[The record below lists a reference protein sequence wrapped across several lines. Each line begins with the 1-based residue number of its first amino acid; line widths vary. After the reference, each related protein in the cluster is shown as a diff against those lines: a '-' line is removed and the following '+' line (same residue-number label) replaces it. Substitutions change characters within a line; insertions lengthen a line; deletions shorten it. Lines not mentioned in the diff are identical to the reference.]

1 MPGKIPL
8 LVKVGIAPAVA
19 GLIVL
24 IILAWQVYI
33 TSGIERDAAAINL
46 AGSQRMRLFKL
57 VLLTEQY
64 LEHGEPKIRA
74 LIDQEM
80 TTFEAILHG
89 LKHGDPR
96 YTLKSTDDLELIAYL
111 DKRVDEWNKTIKP
124 LFQNVL
130 AASASRETLRTLKD
144 HVEEY
149 VTRIDTLAA
158 LLQADSEKKVA
169 ALYHLLWVFLLAN
182 IVIGLGSLIYIHL
195 IILKPIKIF
204 AETSR
209 AIAAGD
215 LSRAVP
221 VLSKDEIGELA
232 SDFNEMSARLKNHI
246 ETLRQKTVELEA
258 QKALIETD
266 RRAILGLKKY
276 AEDIIAS
283 LPAGLIVVD
292 DALKVLSVNRSFREL
307 FGRRNEE
314 DFSGRD
320 LEDILP
326 LPGLRQQV
334 QAVLESGTAV
344 RGIAAVLGKKQLR
357 LALAGIRLA
366 EEEEEEEARLL
377 VVVEDVAEE
386 ERLRAEAHAHE
397 QRFHDLVQGLDAIVW
412 EADAATLAF
421 TFVSRRAEAILG
433 YPVER
438 WLAEPGFWVGLIHPE
453 DREQTLALY
462 REATAQGRDHAFEYR
477 AVAAD
482 GRVVWLR
489 DVVHVVCE
497 QGRVERLRGV
507 MVDLT
512 ARKRAEEWQ
521 RHYARTLDLLS
532 TGAPLS
538 EVLEGIAAF
547 AERQSKGALCSILL
561 LSHDG
566 KHLVHGAAP
575 SLPEFYNRAI
585 DGLEIGEGVGSCGT
599 AAASGRTVIVEDVLT
614 HPYWTNY
621 RDLAARAGLRAC
633 WSEPIVSGDNKV
645 LGTFALYYREPRTPT
660 PEEIEPIRQAARLA
674 AIVIERTRQQEDLK
688 LAAVVFEQS
697 VEAIM
702 VTDAAE
708 RILIVNRAFVA
719 LTGYAPEEATGQ
731 TPRLL
736 NSGRHDAVFF
746 RALREA
752 LARDGRW
759 QGEIWNR
766 RKSGEIH
773 PVWMSIATVRDA
785 QGAVSHHISILVD
798 ISEQKAQAARIE
810 QLAFYDPLTG
820 LPNRALFMDRLKQT
834 LAAAQRHGQRVAL
847 LFLDLNRFKEINDT
861 QGHAIGD
868 HALAEVARRFQAALR
883 QEETLAR
890 LAGDEFVVI
899 AVGADQAAAALIAER
914 LQQALAEPLVV
925 KGHVFALSASIGI
938 AFYPEDGSSP
948 EDLLKHTDIAMYR
961 AKVSGGGYRFYR
973 PEMGTELEKRLEVAR
988 RLGRALEAQQLQLYY
1003 QPQVHLQTGK
1013 VPGAEALLRWFDPEW
1028 GPVPPAEFIPIA
1040 EERGMMGALGEWVL
1054 REACRQVKA
1063 WQEAGLS
1070 LPGRLAVNVA
1080 AQQLE
1085 EAEFVTKVPNI
1096 VRAAGLTPSLF
1107 ELELTESSMMADPE
1121 RAIGVMEALKTA
1133 GFALSIDDFGT
1144 GYSSLAYLKRFAADK
1159 LKIDISF
1166 VRDMLSDRN
1175 DYAIVATIIAMARTL
1190 KLKTV
1195 AEGVEKAAQ
1204 AEALRALGCDGAQGY
1219 YFGHPEPPDAFAQ
1232 KWLRPAGGG
1241 HGV

>member
-438 WLAEPGFWVGLIHPE
+438 WLAEPGFWAGLIHPE

-482 GRVVWLR
+482 GRVVWLQ
-489 DVVHVVCE
+489 DIVHVVRDKE
-497 QGRVERLRGV
+497 SQAQRLRGV

-512 ARKRAEEWQ
+512 ARKDMESRLA
-521 RHYARTLDLLS
+521 HLA
-532 TGAPLS
+532 
-538 EVLEGIAAF
+538 
-547 AERQSKGALCSILL
+547 
-561 LSHDG
+561 SHD
-566 KHLVHGAAP
+566 A
-575 SLPEFYNRAI
+575 
-585 DGLEIGEGVGSCGT
+585 
-599 AAASGRTVIVEDVLT
+599 
-614 HPYWTNY
+614 
-621 RDLAARAGLRAC
+621 
-633 WSEPIVSGDNKV
+633 
-645 LGTFALYYREPRTPT
+645 
-660 PEEIEPIRQAARLA
+660 
-674 AIVIERTRQQEDLK
+674 
-688 LAAVVFEQS
+688 
-697 VEAIM
+697 
-702 VTDAAE
+702 
-708 RILIVNRAFVA
+708 
-719 LTGYAPEEATGQ
+719 
-731 TPRLL
+731 
-736 NSGRHDAVFF
+736 
-746 RALREA
+746 
-752 LARDGRW
+752 
-759 QGEIWNR
+759 
-766 RKSGEIH
+766 
-773 PVWMSIATVRDA
+773 
-785 QGAVSHHISILVD
+785 
-798 ISEQKAQAARIE
+798 
-810 QLAFYDPLTG
+810 LTG
-820 LPNRALFMDRLKQT
+820 LPNRALLLDRLGQALT
-834 LAAAQRHGQRVAL
+834 RAARHRRVAAV
-847 LFLDLNRFKEINDT
+847 LFLDLDRFKFVNDSF
-861 QGHAIGD
+861 GHNMGD
-868 HALAEVARRFQAALR
+868 QLLKAVAQRLSSCVRTDDTVARLG
-883 QEETLAR
+883 
-890 LAGDEFVVI
+890 GDEFVIVLEDM
-899 AVGADQAAAALIAER
+899 AHARDAALIAQKMLDQFTQPFRVEDSEAGT
-914 LQQALAEPLVV
+914 QEFYFTV
-925 KGHVFALSASIGI
+925 SIGI
-938 AFYPEDGSSP
+938 SLYPSDGEDAHT
-948 EDLLKHTDIAMYR
+948 LLKNADVAMYR
-961 AKVSGGGYRFYR
+961 AKEQSGNSYQFFT
-973 PEMGTELEKRLEVAR
+973 PELNARAHR
-988 RLGRALEAQQLQLYY
+988 RLNLESALHRALEQEQFVLHY
-1003 QPQVHLQTGK
+1003 QPQVDRQTGK
-1013 VPGAEALLRWFDPEW
+1013 ITAVEALLRWRHPEQDLIA
-1028 GPVPPAEFIPIA
+1028 PEEFIPLL
-1040 EERGMMGALGEWVL
+1040 EETALIVPVGEWVL
-1054 REACRQVKA
+1054 RAACMQQRAWRDAGLASLRVGVNLSVRQLRHGRFVDSVVRTLADTGMEPGHLELEITESTIMRQV
-1063 WQEAGLS
+1063 
-1070 LPGRLAVNVA
+1070 
-1080 AQQLE
+1080 E
-1085 EAEFVTKVPNI
+1085 EVLGML
-1096 VRAAGLTPSLF
+1096 R
-1107 ELELTESSMMADPE
+1107 
-1121 RAIGVMEALKTA
+1121 
-1133 GFALSIDDFGT
+1133 ALSALGVDLAMDDFGT
-1144 GYSSLAYLKRFAADK
+1144 GYSSLSYLKR
-1159 LKIDISF
+1159 LPLSTIKIDKSF
-1166 VRDMLSDRN
+1166 VGDITTDE
-1175 DYAIVATIIAMARTL
+1175 DDAAIVAATIAMAHSLRL
-1190 KLKTV
+1190 KVV
-1195 AEGVEKAAQ
+1195 AEGVETREQ
-1204 AEALRALGCDGAQGY
+1204 FDFLCERGCDAMQGY
-1219 YFGHPEPPDAFAQ
+1219 FFSKP
-1232 KWLRPAGGG
+1232 LPAEEIPRLLQAR
-1241 HGV
+1241 HSNFNCSR

>member
-1 MPGKIPL
+1 MKPIHEIVEAVVRALELDEAAIDRRKAFLEFTREDVARLKALHATLHDLGPEFARDFYDHLLRFEETRRLIPDAQTFERLKRTQAQYFDSLTAGDYGREYIHHRLRVGVTHQRVGLAPAWYLGAYGKYLSGLLPEIWQRLGKDPEAFGATVQS
-8 LVKVGIAPAVA
+8 LVK
-19 GLIVL
+19 IVL
-24 IILAWQVYI
+24 LDMGLA
-33 TSGIERDAAAINL
+33 
-46 AGSQRMRLFKL
+46 
-57 VLLTEQY
+57 
-64 LEHGEPKIRA
+64 
-74 LIDQEM
+74 
-80 TTFEAILHG
+80 
-89 LKHGDPR
+89 
-96 YTLKSTDDLELIAYL
+96 
-111 DKRVDEWNKTIKP
+111 
-124 LFQNVL
+124 
-130 AASASRETLRTLKD
+130 
-144 HVEEY
+144 
-149 VTRIDTLAA
+149 IDTY
-158 LLQADSEKKVA
+158 LQADRQTILTLKEYAEIVFAAIPDGLLVLSSELAILSANRTFLERFGLTANAVRGRFLSEVVA
-169 ALYHLLWVFLLAN
+169 A
-182 IVIGLGSLIYIHL
+182 
-195 IILKPIKIF
+195 
-204 AETSR
+204 E
-209 AIAAGD
+209 
-215 LSRAVP
+215 
-221 VLSKDEIGELA
+221 
-232 SDFNEMSARLKNHI
+232 
-246 ETLRQKTVELEA
+246 ELEA
-258 QKALIETD
+258 RALE
-266 RRAILGLKKY
+266 
-276 AEDIIAS
+276 
-283 LPAGLIVVD
+283 
-292 DALKVLSVNRSFREL
+292 
-307 FGRRNEE
+307 
-314 DFSGRD
+314 
-320 LEDILP
+320 
-326 LPGLRQQV
+326 
-334 QAVLESGTAV
+334 VLESGIAQHDVPFSMGVAGDSARKPV
-344 RGIAAVLGKKQLR
+344 RVTLT
-357 LALAGIRLA
+357 GIRLA
-366 EEEEEEEARLL
+366 EEEEEEEEARLL
-377 VVVEDVAEE
+377 MIVEDVSEE
-386 ERLRAEAHAHE
+386 ERLREAARAHE
-397 QRFHDLVQGLDAIVW
+397 TRYRDLVEGLDAIVW

-438 WLAEPGFWVGLIHPE
+438 WLAEPGFWAGLIHPE